1 MGDVSENR
9 GDPAVVTLSLWVEMV
24 EKLRAVINILS
35 EFFLMII
42 KCLVVFNSRL
52 YLISTNRKL
61 FNFKYEMAIV
71 VSHLTVYI
79 SIPRC
84 PTLNV

>member
-9 GDPAVVTLSLWVEMV
+9 DDPAVVTLSLWVEMV

-42 KCLVVFNSRL
+42 KCLVVG
-52 YLISTNRKL
+52 L
-61 FNFKYEMAIV
+61 FLMV
-71 VSHLTVYI
+71 GYI
-79 SIPRC
+79 
-84 PTLNV
+84 